1 MYLPRHF
8 EETDVGVLHQFI
20 RAHPFGALVTTTTGG
35 LDANHIPFVLESEPA
50 PYGTLRGHI
59 ARANPLWRECAAA
72 TPALVLFQGENA
84 FVSPSWYPSKQET
97 GKVVPTWNYVVVH
110 AHGPLRFI
118 DDAAWVRAHVET
130 LTNQHEH
137 ERAAPWRV
145 TDAPPD
151 FIERLVQGLVGLE
164 IPIARLVGKWKVSQ
178 NRSDR
183 DREGVADGL
192 TAEGTASA
200 ATMADLVRR
209 AAERR

>member
-8 EETDVGVLHQFI
+8 EETDVRVLHQFI
-20 RAHPFGALVTTTTGG
+20 RAHPFAALVTATTAG

-50 PYGTLRGHI
+50 PNGCLRGHI
-59 ARANPLWRECAAA
+59 ARANPLWRECAPAA
-72 TPALVLFQGENA
+72 EALVLFQGANA
-84 FVSPSWYPSKQET
+84 FVSPSWYPSKLDT

-145 TDAPPD
+145 TDAPAD
-151 FIERLVQGLVGLE
+151 FIDRLVEGLVGLE
-164 IPIARLVGKWKVSQ
+164 IPIARLAGKWKVSQ

-183 DREGVADGL
+183 DREGVVDGL
-192 TAEGTASA
+192 TAEGTKSA
-200 ATMADLVRR
+200 ATMADLVRK
-209 AAERR
+209 AAERG